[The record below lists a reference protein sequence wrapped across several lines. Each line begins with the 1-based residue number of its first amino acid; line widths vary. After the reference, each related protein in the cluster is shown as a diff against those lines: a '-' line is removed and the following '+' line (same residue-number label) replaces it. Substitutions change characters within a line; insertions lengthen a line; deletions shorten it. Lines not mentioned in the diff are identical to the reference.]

1 MKKLLF
7 VFCLVLMFNLPT
19 YASTTTNEKEN
30 NLLEAEFSPSVQK
43 YNYAASQIYPGMK
56 YREYKKI
63 YSVRDYESAIHTRY
77 SPFWSGTAS
86 FFITGLGQTCC
97 GQFWRGL
104 AFWSG
109 KWFALGVGDAL
120 FGEGGGTLAYFGVC
134 LWSIIDAS
142 RVAKIKSMYTYD
154 IRRISYHSNLSI
166 DVYPSLNCTPSTVY
180 GLKTTPGMTLSVTF

>member
-7 VFCLVLMFNLPT
+7 VLGLVLIFNLPT
-19 YASTTTNEKEN
+19 FASATTNEKEN
-30 NLLEAEFSPSVQK
+30 YVLEVDSYPLVQNYK
-43 YNYAASQIYPGMK
+43 YSAPQIYPGMK
-56 YREYKKI
+56 YREYKKL

-77 SPFWSGTAS
+77 SPFWSGAAS
-86 FFITGLGQTCC
+86 FLITGLGQTCC

-109 KWFALGVGDAL
+109 KWFAVGVGEAL
-120 FGEGGGTLAYFGVC
+120 LGEGGGAIAYLGVC

-154 IRRISYHSNLSI
+154 IRRITYRSDISI

-180 GLKTTPGMTLSVTF
+180 GLKTTPGMTLSFTF